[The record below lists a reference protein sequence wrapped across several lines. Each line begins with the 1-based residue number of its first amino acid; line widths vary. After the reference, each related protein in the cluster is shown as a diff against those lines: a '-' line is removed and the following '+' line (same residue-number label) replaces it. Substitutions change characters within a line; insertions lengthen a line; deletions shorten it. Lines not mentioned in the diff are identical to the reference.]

1 MMLHR
6 VASSLNG
13 SRPERKEPRV
23 GEQYLY
29 VSVCT
34 QARKHSVI
42 VSTSGGEPIDA
53 TAGSAGEFNAAIKAG
68 AEARIARGWLTAG
81 QQQRTGALKYD
92 AFLPRERVYERSLVI
107 RIVEEGVVAQIVDE
121 QEHHCAGESK
131 LSRTFSCGMSRSMNC
146 GACCLAW
153 AVPQWLGSSVQC
165 GLVAG
170 AAAATLTAAQPSSN
184 ARNSIVLRRRKRRR
198 RSWPA
203 AAGPPAGVSES
214 ER

>member
-42 VSTSGGEPIDA
+42 VSTSGGEPIDV

-131 LSRTFSCGMSRSMNC
+131 LPRTFSCGTSRSMNG
-146 GACCLAW
+146 GACGPGLGSDTA
-153 AVPQWLGSSVQC
+153 GSSVQC

-170 AAAATLTAAQPSSN
+170 AGPAAAATLTAAQPSSN

-198 RSWPA
+198 RSWPT
-203 AAGPPAGVSES
+203 AAGPPG
-214 ER
+214 

>member
-42 VSTSGGEPIDA
+42 VSTSGGEPIDV

-131 LSRTFSCGMSRSMNC
+131 LPRTFSCAMSRSMNG

-153 AVPQWLGSSVQC
+153 AVPQWE
-165 GLVAG
+165 
-170 AAAATLTAAQPSSN
+170 AAYSAAWWRAQPPQRSRLRNRVVTRGTASSCAGGRGGGGAGQQQR
-184 ARNSIVLRRRKRRR
+184 ARR
-198 RSWPA
+198 P
-203 AAGPPAGVSES
+203 G
-214 ER
+214 